1 MFNKKLN
8 NKMKTKVFLAGI
20 ILLLSNRSMAAEA
33 ATFDYGDFD
42 TLYLKVMGVIISILI
57 LIIVGLLY
65 LTLNALRR
73 INNPELVKADEERT
87 TVEKLFSL
95 HSLKDEKKLLL
106 DESFDGIV
114 ELDNPTPPWFNFMF
128 YTTIVFAI
136 LYGFWYHYSD
146 NLGKLQTAEYE
157 QQLADAEVAKTAYLK
172 KVGNSIDESNV
183 KLMADAKDLTA
194 GKELFTA
201 KCAVCHR
208 EDGGGNVGPNLT
220 DEYWLHGGQVSDVFK
235 TIKYGVTGKGMIAW
249 EKSLNGLQMAQLAS
263 YIKSIGGTN
272 PPSPKAPQGTEVEEK
287 SETAK
292 TDSTTVAPDSLATAL
307 K

>member
-1 MFNKKLN
+1 
-8 NKMKTKVFLAGI
+8 MKSKIFLATI
-20 ILLLSNRSMAAEA
+20 ILFISNISMAAEA
-33 ATFDYGDFD
+33 VTFDYGDFD

-57 LIIVGLLY
+57 LVIVGLLY
-65 LTLNALRR
+65 VTLLALRR
-73 INNPELVKADEERT
+73 INNPELAKADEERT

-128 YTTIVFAI
+128 YTTILFAI
-136 LYGFWYHYSD
+136 AYGFWYHYST
-146 NLGKLQTAEYE
+146 NNGKLQLAEYE
-157 QQLADAEVAKTAYLK
+157 QELTDAEVAKTAYLK

-183 KLMADAKDLTA
+183 KLITDANQLHE
-194 GKELFTA
+194 GQEIYTA
-201 KCAVCHR
+201 KCVVCHGIAG
-208 EDGGGNVGPNLT
+208 EGKVGPNLT
-220 DEYWLHGGQVSDVFK
+220 DEYWIHGGELSNIFK

-249 EKSLNGLQMAQLAS
+249 EKNLNGLQMAQLVS

-272 PPSPKAPQGTEVEEK
+272 PPGALAPQGNKME
-287 SETAK
+287 SIETSGDTTK
-292 TDSTTVAPDSLATAL
+292 TAIVADTLATAL

>member
-8 NKMKTKVFLAGI
+8 NKMKTKVFLASI

-128 YTTIVFAI
+128 YTSIVFAI
-136 LYGFWYHYSD
+136 VYGFWYHYSD
-146 NLGKLQTAEYE
+146 NLGKLQLAEYE
-157 QQLADAEVAKTAYLK
+157 QQLTDAEVAKTAYLK

-272 PPSPKAPQGTEVEEK
+272 PPAPKAPQGTEMEEK

-292 TDSTTVAPDSLATAL
+292 TDSTAVATDSLATAL

>member
-1 MFNKKLN
+1 MFNKKLI
-8 NKMKTKVFLAGI
+8 NKMKTKVFLASI

-33 ATFDYGDFD
+33 TTFDYGDFD

-65 LTLNALRR
+65 LTLTALRR

-136 LYGFWYHYSD
+136 VYGFWYHYSD
-146 NLGKLQTAEYE
+146 NLGKSQLAEYE
-157 QQLADAEVAKTAYLK
+157 QQLTDAEVAKTAYLK

-183 KLMADAKDLTA
+183 KLMADAKDLSA
-194 GKELFTA
+194 GKELYTA

-220 DEYWLHGGQVSDVFK
+220 DEFWLHGGQVSDVFK

-272 PPSPKAPQGTEVEEK
+272 PPAPKAPQGTEMEET

-292 TDSTTVAPDSLATAL
+292 TDSTAVAPDSLATAL

>member
-1 MFNKKLN
+1 
-8 NKMKTKVFLAGI
+8 MKSKIFLATI
-20 ILLLSNRSMAAEA
+20 ILFISNISMAAEG

-42 TLYLKVMGVIISILI
+42 SLYLKVMGVIILILI
-57 LIIVGLLY
+57 LTVVGLLY
-65 LTLNALRR
+65 LTLVALKRV
-73 INNPELVKADEERT
+73 NNPELVKADEERT
-87 TVEKLFSL
+87 TIEKLFSL
-95 HSLKDEKKLLL
+95 HALKDEKKLLL

-128 YTTIVFAI
+128 YTSIVFAI
-136 LYGFWYHYSD
+136 VYGFWYHYSD
-146 NLGKLQTAEYE
+146 NLGKLQLAEYE

-194 GKELFTA
+194 GKELYTA

-220 DEYWLHGGQVSDVFK
+220 DEFWLHGGQVSDVFK

-272 PPSPKAPQGTEVEEK
+272 PRGALAPQGNKIEPSGTSSDTTK
-287 SETAK
+287 TA
-292 TDSTTVAPDSLATAL
+292 TVADTLATAL